1 MSLPQ
6 EFSRRFW
13 NNLISFEEEHKM
25 PYVTSV
31 EKIGIEK
38 GMQQGMLLK
47 ARDMLI
53 EVLTERFGGV
63 KGELSEQIKR
73 IDSRERLKNMLRQ
86 ALRVK
91 SFDEFG
97 IKTNLG

>member
-1 MSLPQ
+1 
-6 EFSRRFW
+6 
-13 NNLISFEEEHKM
+13 M

-38 GMQQGMLLK
+38 GMQQGMLLE
-47 ARDMLI
+47 AQDMLM
-53 EVLTERFGGV
+53 EVLTERFGSV
-63 KGELSEQIKR
+63 SGELSEQIKR
-73 IDSRERLKNMLRQ
+73 IDSRKRLKNLIRQ

-97 IKTNLG
+97 EKVAGN

>member
-1 MSLPQ
+1 
-6 EFSRRFW
+6 
-13 NNLISFEEEHKM
+13 M

-38 GMQQGMLLK
+38 GMQQGMQQGMLLE
-47 ARDMLI
+47 AQDMLI

-63 KGELSEQIKR
+63 SGELSEQIKR
-73 IDSRERLKNMLRQ
+73 IDSRERLKDLLRQ

-91 SFDEFG
+91 SFEEFG
-97 IKTNLG
+97 KKVISN

>member
-1 MSLPQ
+1 
-6 EFSRRFW
+6 
-13 NNLISFEEEHKM
+13 M

-38 GMQQGMLLK
+38 GMQQGMLLE
-47 ARDMLI
+47 AQDMLI
-53 EVLTERFGGV
+53 EVLAERFGGV
-63 KGELSEQIKR
+63 SGELSEQIKR
-73 IDSRERLKNMLRQ
+73 IDSRERLKDMLRQ

-97 IKTNLG
+97 KKL